1 MASIRGN
8 IISGNPSYETV
19 AAQPPPKVP
28 LGKPRFIQPAHQEGT
43 TFAPDGHMNDKLIAR
58 DRHAAVKR
66 GTRKT
71 GMNEPSNL
79 DPIESGEPRP
89 SLFTINRT
97 INFQRGDWG
106 ANQDDLSRPYNR
118 DSSGRFLGQQD
129 GTVQAIYGGVPGLY
143 QPYGSYGGYTQ
154 GPVKGIQSPV
164 ALGDVGDQP
173 RRVFSGPPHGLHS
186 ATFPDYGNTIGRY
199 MALPQMR
206 GARYDRPDNSR
217 IAGQSYSQTVQPQ
230 GQTGTVAV
238 QTSGEGT
245 PRNVGY
251 APGSGWRGM

>member
-1 MASIRGN
+1 MASVRGQ

-19 AAQPPPKVP
+19 AAQPPPKMPQGPTV
-28 LGKPRFIQPAHQEGT
+28 IQPAHQEGT
-43 TFAPDGHMNDKLIAR
+43 TFAPDNHANDKLITR
-58 DRHAAVKR
+58 DRHAAVNR

-71 GMNEPSNL
+71 GAAEPRNL

-89 SLFTINRT
+89 SLRIINRT

-106 ANQDDLSRPYNR
+106 ANQDDLTRPFNR

-129 GTVQAIYGGVPGLY
+129 GSVQPIYGGVPGLW
-143 QPYGSYGGYTQ
+143 QPYGSYSGYTQ
-154 GPVKGIQSPV
+154 GPIKGIQSPV
-164 ALGDVGDQP
+164 AYGDPHDQP
-173 RRVFSGPPHGLHS
+173 RRIFSGPPHGLHS
-186 ATFPDYGNTIGRY
+186 ATFPDYSNTLGRY
-199 MALPQMR
+199 MSLPQMR

-230 GQTGTVAV
+230 GQSGTVAI

-245 PRNVGY
+245 PRTIGY
-251 APGSGWRGM
+251 TPGSAWRGA